1 VEWLNFK
8 LEFGHIKP
16 SQCFGKWKKS
26 EEDPSDGEWEIDPKT
41 ERRME
46 PCRFFGEHYLGIETE
61 GSSCMHRHSILRFQQ
76 AKNRPCPLVLLEPD
90 NDLASDLLWIAMA
103 PRLNPFF
110 EAFRTQLERVYG
122 PIRVI
127 RALRRAINAMQQPE
141 ALDAMGYGKKPTS
154 SQRPSSPVPRARTPR
169 PRGARPGIRRRPR

>member
-1 VEWLNFK
+1 LNFK

-16 SQCFGKWKKS
+16 SQCYGKRS
-26 EEDPSDGEWEIDPKT
+26 EEDPDEWETD
-41 ERRME
+41 ERTGRAME
-46 PCRFFGEHYLGIETE
+46 PCRFFGETYLGYPTE
-61 GSSCMHRHSILRFQQ
+61 GSPCMHPKSILRFQQ
-76 AKNRPCPLVLLEPD
+76 AKQRACPLVLLEPD
-90 NDLASDLLWIAMA
+90 NDIASDLLWIAMA

-141 ALDAMGYGKKPTS
+141 ALEAMGYSKKPKPGQTP
-154 SQRPSSPVPRARTPR
+154 RSSPAPRARTPR